1 MSTNHLLHATEG
13 IVRGNIFD
21 ATVARLREFIDCG
34 SLSAGD
40 KLPSERELG
49 EQLGVSRSVLREALR
64 VVESQGLITMIQGK
78 GAYVRKPGI
87 GTVIEPVQRLIKDGS
102 ITLANLMQAR
112 SVIEPE
118 VARIASINITQEQI
132 AKLEQDCREMIK
144 YLDFP
149 EKYLEADTNFH
160 RRLAEATGNPVL
172 IIMMWPLINLF
183 AGFVPLF
190 YERPGTPQKVFAAH
204 EDLLNALKSHDS
216 EGAASLMQAHLEDVT
231 EWFGNLASEKI
242 FNSDEKY

>member
-1 MSTNHLLHATEG
+1 MGTNHLLHDREG

-21 ATVARLREFIDCG
+21 ATVARLRAFIDCG

-87 GTVIEPVQRLIKDGS
+87 RTVIEPVQRLIRDGS

-112 SVIEPE
+112 AIIEPE
-118 VARIASINITQEQI
+118 VAKIASLNVTEDQI
-132 AKLEQDCREMIK
+132 SRLEQDCREMIK
-144 YLDFP
+144 YLEFP
-149 EKYLEADTNFH
+149 ERYLQADTNFH
-160 RRLAEATGNPVL
+160 RGLAEATGNPVL

-190 YERPGTPQKVFAAH
+190 YERPGTPQKVFSAH
-204 EDLLNALKSHDS
+204 EDLLNALKLHDP
-216 EGAASLMQAHLEDVT
+216 EGAEKSMQAHLAEVT
-231 EWFGNLASEKI
+231 EWFGNLAGEKI
-242 FNSDEKY
+242 INSDEDY